1 MVYGESAE
9 ERKERLDRELRE
21 KESEKKFILSCA
33 KLGVYSLFILI
44 AVSYGCSTFVT
55 PIITVYQERKH
66 GEAELARADSN
77 RQIRV
82 LEAVAEKES
91 SKALAEAEI
100 IRARGVAEANEI
112 IGGSLTNNESYL
124 RYLWIQGLQNNKGQ
138 TVYIPTEAG
147 LPILEA
153 NPEFRKK

>member
-1 MVYGESAE
+1 MRTQEDE
-9 ERKERLDRELRE
+9 D
-21 KESEKKFILSCA
+21 KFYLSVFNTGA
-33 KLGVYSLFILI
+33 FLVIFLVLFIPC
-44 AVSYGCSTFVT
+44 CSAF
-55 PIITVYQERKH
+55 IIPNVNVYIEQKG

-77 RQIRV
+77 RKIRI
-82 LEAVAEKES
+82 LEAEAEMES
-91 SKALAEAEI
+91 AKSLAEAEI

-124 RYLWIQGLQNNKGQ
+124 RYLWIQGLQHNPGQ

-153 NPEFRKK
+153 NPNVRGKL